1 MYIQGYIVAMA
12 SIPAIK
18 FYYEMESDFQII
30 KTCNFT
36 DFELIKGM
44 EQNIIE
50 VIKNRLGNEQS
61 TQLFKTIDDYFANAS
76 EKK

>member
-1 MYIQGYIVAMA
+1 MA
-12 SIPAIK
+12 SITAIK
-18 FYYEMESDFQII
+18 FYYESESDFQII